1 MLSTSIS
8 EMSKLNASLPPEF
21 LEKSSV
27 MQEDCE
33 AVAGLG
39 KSISVALFEYHA
51 DCFRIVRGGANCT
64 LKRALGEPWDH
75 LLDTPFEWSGAGLKS
90 CSSIPNISAPL
101 SYGDFQANTSYKC
114 AVCSGEWDGGRNDA
128 AGSRCATPA
137 MVRLTVCPA
146 EVWWQRATSA
156 AVDTLSM
163 CQSNPHCAFL
173 CYGHEAWNHTRS
185 EVGKKGLLDA
195 LRDLSVRRGRQTALF
210 YTVHA
215 IKRVVRSLDEVVEMC
230 GASPTCRDGELAFIS
245 SKLVSGGGFD
255 VSQSVCARVYQSES
269 KGGCPDYSRVFRAL
283 AEAAPVILEAQ
294 YNSTADQFCPARA
307 SVAVSACARKLDEY
321 SRMCARTDLRAF
333 CKRQHQFLNL
343 VNYPPP
349 AGAGRIFESCSEP
362 SVGDYMKVVAS
373 VNAACKTEES
383 FRPLSGRQIMLKC
396 LLCSEL

>member
-1 MLSTSIS
+1 
-8 EMSKLNASLPPEF
+8 
-21 LEKSSV
+21 
-27 MQEDCE
+27 
-33 AVAGLG
+33 
-39 KSISVALFEYHA
+39 VALFEYHA

-114 AVCSGEWDGGRNDA
+114 AVCSGGGYVGGIDA

-185 EVGKKGLLDA
+185 EVGKKGLVDA

-210 YTVHA
+210 YTLHA
-215 IKRVVRSLDEVVEMC
+215 VKRVVRSLDEVVEMC
-230 GASPTCRDGELAFIS
+230 GASPTCRDGEHGFIS
-245 SKLVSGGGFD
+245 SRLISGGGFD

-294 YNSTADQFCPARA
+294 YNSTADQFCPTRA

-333 CKRQHQFLNL
+333 CKRQHLFLHLNF
-343 VNYPPP
+343 PPP

-373 VNAACKTEES
+373 VNAACETEES
-383 FRPLSGRQIMLKC
+383 FRPLSGRQIVLKC
-396 LLCSEL
+396 ELCSEL